1 MNRKAFIRRGAAWVI
16 GAAVSAPA
24 AFASNGEHI
33 RYMDMPPSIETVEI
47 GGIKIHGIM
56 TGLVKVK
63 RSHRNQSL
71 GISAIIVDP
80 SWTEWMPIYT
90 WLIEHPE
97 GLILVDTGENAQVSD
112 KNYFKCDR
120 INGFVYRTILRFKV
134 KRNQELPA
142 QLKKLGFS
150 TDDIRWVVL
159 THLHLD
165 HVDGV
170 QFFPNSEFLLS
181 SVERRQPTGNVPCLL
196 PSWFA
201 PRTIDYET
209 ISLAGFDKGYYL
221 TQAKD
226 VVLLPTPGHTY
237 GHQSVLFLNNDRHVL
252 FAGDVTFDQEQLLK
266 DKVAGISADKKA
278 ARDTLK
284 RIRTLGADAPL
295 IYLPSHDPES
305 ATRLAQSN
313 SLTV

>member
-1 MNRKAFIRRGAAWVI
+1 MNRKAFIRRGAAWVM
-16 GAAVSAPA
+16 GAVVSTPA
-24 AFASNGEHI
+24 AFASSGGREH
-33 RYMDMPPSIETVEI
+33 YMDIPSSIETVEI

-80 SWTEWMPIYT
+80 SWTAWMPIYT

-97 GLILVDTGENAQVSD
+97 GLILIDTGENAKVND
-112 KNYFKCDR
+112 KNYFKCDQ

-134 KRNQELPA
+134 KKNQELPA

-170 QFFPNSEFLLS
+170 QFFPNAEFLLS
-181 SVERRQPTGNVPCLL
+181 SVEKRQPTGNVPCLL
-196 PSWFA
+196 PTWFA
-201 PRTIDYET
+201 PRTIDYQA
-209 ISLAGFDKGYYL
+209 ISLAGFDNGFYL

-226 VVLLPTPGHTY
+226 IVLLPTPGHTY
-237 GHQSVLFLNNDRHVL
+237 GHQSVLFLNNESPVL
-252 FAGDVTFDQEQLLK
+252 FAGDATFDQEQLLK

-284 RIRTLGADAPL
+284 RIRTLGSDTPL
-295 IYLPSHDPES
+295 IYLPSHDPYS
-305 ATRLAQSN
+305 ATRLVQSS
-313 SLTV
+313 SLVV